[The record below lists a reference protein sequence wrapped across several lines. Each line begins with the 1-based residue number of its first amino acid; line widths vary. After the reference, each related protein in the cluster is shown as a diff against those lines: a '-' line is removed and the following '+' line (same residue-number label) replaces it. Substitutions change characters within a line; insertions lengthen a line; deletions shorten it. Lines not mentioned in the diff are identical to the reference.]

1 MGPRCSSA
9 ETQVCH
15 RSYIIAANFMYVL
28 LPIYEIQDLKYNA
41 LYFNYTFNGYVYWK
55 PVYM

>member
-15 RSYIIAANFMYVL
+15 RSYIIAARVASENQKQKQKQKKHAGKLYDRKSMT
-28 LPIYEIQDLKYNA
+28 IKYSHN
-41 LYFNYTFNGYVYWK
+41 
-55 PVYM
+55 